1 MKTENQF
8 AVVLEKLEPQQRQ
21 LIEQIAEE
29 LGFIQ
34 ERLADLRKLPFLQVD
49 QKNNTRQR
57 ATPAAKQ
64 YKELMQTYTNGIKLV
79 NMILSRNSIEEE
91 DDFQKFLEEFRGGG
105 V

>member
-8 AVVLEKLEPQQRQ
+8 ALVLEKLEPQQRQ
-21 LIEQIAEE
+21 LIEQITKE

-34 ERLADLRKLPFLQVD
+34 GQLDSLRKLPFIQVD
-49 QKNNTRQR
+49 KKNKMRQR
-57 ATPAAKQ
+57 STPAAKQ

-91 DDFQKFLEEFRGGG
+91 DEFQKFLEEFRGGG
-105 V
+105 A